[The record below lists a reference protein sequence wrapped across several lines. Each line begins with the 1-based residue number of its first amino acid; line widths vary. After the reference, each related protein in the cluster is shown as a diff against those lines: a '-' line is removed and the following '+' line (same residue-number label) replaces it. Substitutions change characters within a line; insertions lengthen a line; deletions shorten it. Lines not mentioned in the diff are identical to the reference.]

1 VALLEALGTT
11 HASGAVSMSPTTTKP
26 KLSILDVTKR
36 FHGSRGE
43 VHALDRVSLDVE
55 EGEFVCLVGPSG
67 CGKSTLLN
75 LIAGLERPDQG
86 QILMGAQPV
95 TAPGSDRMV
104 MFQESALFPW
114 LDVMDNVLFGLK
126 MKRKAPASELREQAM
141 EYLRLVG
148 LERCAHS
155 AVHELSGGMKQRVAL
170 ARALAPNPRMLLMDE
185 PFAALD
191 AMTREQ
197 LYGDLQRIWQEH
209 KKTIVFVTHN
219 VREAVC
225 LGDRVVLFS
234 PHPGRIREQFRIDL
248 PRARD
253 INDVHLAEHA
263 TLITQA
269 LRGHAKAGA
278 DQTDSQEVA

>member
-1 VALLEALGTT
+1 VAILEVRQATEQRGDGSVT
-11 HASGAVSMSPTTTKP
+11 AARPR
-26 KLSILDVTKR
+26 LSIREVSKR
-36 FHGSRGE
+36 FHGNRGE
-43 VHALDRVSLDVE
+43 VHALDRVSLEIE

-75 LIAGLERPDQG
+75 LIAGLDRPDEG
-86 QILMGAQPV
+86 RILVNERPV
-95 TAPGSDRMV
+95 TAPGPDRMV

-114 LDVMDNVLFGLK
+114 LDVMANVLFGLERRMK
-126 MKRKAPASELREQAM
+126 MPAIELRHQALN
-141 EYLRLVG
+141 YLRLVG
-148 LERCAHS
+148 LERFAHAS
-155 AVHELSGGMKQRVAL
+155 VHELSGGMKQRVAL

-209 KKTIVFVTHN
+209 RKTIVFVTHN

-234 PHPGRIREQFRIDL
+234 PHPGRIREQFEIDL
-248 PRARD
+248 PRPRD

-269 LRGHAKAGA
+269 LKRHA
-278 DQTDSQEVA
+278 QTEASKQPDAKEVA

>member
-1 VALLEALGTT
+1 
-11 HASGAVSMSPTTTKP
+11 VSVPRA
-26 KLSILDVTKR
+26 KLSIQDVSKR
-36 FHGSRGE
+36 FQASRGE
-43 VHALDRVSLDVE
+43 VHALDHVSLDIQD
-55 EGEFVCLVGPSG
+55 GEFVCLVGPSG

-75 LIAGLERPDQG
+75 LIAGLDRCDEGR
-86 QILMGAQPV
+86 ILADDEPV

-126 MKRKAPASELREQAM
+126 LKQKMPKKELRDLAM
-141 EYLRLVG
+141 HYLRLVG
-148 LERCAHS
+148 LERFAHA

-170 ARALAPNPRMLLMDE
+170 ARSLAPNPRMLLMDE

-191 AMTREQ
+191 AMMREQ
-197 LYGDLQRIWQEH
+197 LYGDLQRIWQER

-248 PRARD
+248 PRERD
-253 INDVHLAEHA
+253 INAVELAEHA
-263 TLITQA
+263 SLITKALKSHHAAAAQA
-269 LRGHAKAGA
+269 S
-278 DQTDSQEVA
+278 SQEVA